1 MFGNAIYS
9 EGAKPSCRS
18 PRHDGEGRHGRHGHR
33 GGGHGPEARG
43 EFGGAFGPGPF
54 GFGRGGGP
62 GGGGPRGRGRR
73 ARRGDIRTAALLL
86 LAEEPRNGYQIM
98 QEVQERSGGIWSP
111 SPGSVYPA
119 LAQLEDEGLIRTE
132 ESDGRKLFAITDE
145 GRAAV
150 AERGTDRP
158 APWEQTGDGADA
170 RHELARLMREAAGAF
185 VQVLKTGS
193 ESQIAKAAEVLA
205 GTRRDLYRI
214 LADGDTASEAP
225 ESGSAPDTGADAGTV
240 N

>member
-9 EGAKPSCRS
+9 EGAKPHCRS
-18 PRHDGEGRHGRHGHR
+18 PRHDGEGRHGHR
-33 GGGHGPEARG
+33 GGGRGAEARG

-62 GGGGPRGRGRR
+62 GGGGRGRGRR

-119 LAQLEDEGLIRTE
+119 LQQLEDEGLISTQ

-150 AERGTDRP
+150 QERGAERP
-158 APWEQTGDGADA
+158 APWEQTGDGAGEA
-170 RHELARLMREAAGAF
+170 HELGRLMREVGFAF
-185 VQVLKTGS
+185 MQVMRTGS
-193 ESQIAKAAEVLA
+193 TSQMGKARDVLA
-205 GTRRDLYRI
+205 DTRRDLYRI
-214 LADGDTASEAP
+214 LADGDTAGGE
-225 ESGSAPDTGADAGTV
+225 GSAPDTGADADTV